1 MNIDLH
7 NFTAQ
12 FEASGYAL
20 SFLVGLP
27 FLFFLL
33 KHFYRQKGLG
43 PTFDG
48 AWPDVCWGRDGDGF
62 LALAGFILLQ
72 TAVAGLVSVARSHQ
86 LWFMPAA
93 DKHADPVGFAL
104 SLTLSMAVQLV
115 IVCGLSLLGLRLW
128 RRANF
133 AALGLTCRR
142 LPAALAAAAKTF
154 LAVLP
159 LTTALSLLARLV
171 YVKLT
176 LHAPPQHP
184 ILEAVAHR
192 PPPADLALFAVF
204 AVLVIPFFEELFFRG
219 LIQTTLMRLGRP
231 WLAIL
236 LAALV
241 FGFAHAGVP
250 QTIPAIFVL
259 GLALGFV
266 FYRTRSLAAS
276 VALHALFNLFN
287 LALAILPEMLR
298 PAT

>member
-1 MNIDLH
+1 VTFRFH
-7 NFTAQ
+7 NFSAL

-20 SFLVGLP
+20 AFLVGLP
-27 FLFFLL
+27 FFFFLL
-33 KHFYRQKGLG
+33 KRFHLQRGLG

-72 TAVAGLVSVARSHQ
+72 TAVGYLTSALLHSW
-86 LWFMPAA
+86 LPPDA
-93 DKHADPVGFAL
+93 DLHADAGRYAITF
-104 SLTLSMAVQLV
+104 TLAMTANWVV
-115 IVCGLSLLGLRLW
+115 VCGLSLLGLRLW

-133 AALGLTCRR
+133 AALGLSFRR
-142 LPAALAAAAKTF
+142 LPAALAAAGKTF

-159 LTTALSLLARLV
+159 LTTGLALLARLV
-171 YVKLT
+171 YVHLT
-176 LHAPPQHP
+176 HHAPPEHP
-184 ILEAVAHR
+184 ILEAVAKR
-192 PPPADLALFAVF
+192 PPAADVAVLVAL

-236 LAALV
+236 ISALV
-241 FGFAHAGVP
+241 FGFAHSGVP
-250 QTIPAIFVL
+250 QTVPTIFVL

-276 VALHALFNLFN
+276 FALHALFNLFN

-298 PAT
+298 